1 MNMFILIFFLRYY
14 YSKMNLE
21 KDSQYY
27 LIKNDDTPDYDRVSC
42 FYFSNSYSPE
52 LFSLFERDKKLASLT
67 IGKIMTH
74 TYFKFITRNMVDLYY
89 RQLLFS
95 RFNICVGRTTFN
107 NIRQLHSL

>member
-1 MNMFILIFFLRYY
+1 MNVFILIFFLGYY

-52 LFSLFERDKKLASLT
+52 LFSLFERDKKLASRV

-74 TYFKFITRNMVDLYY
+74 TYFKFITRKKKKKKKKHILMNKKNLY
-89 RQLLFS
+89 
-95 RFNICVGRTTFN
+95 
-107 NIRQLHSL
+107 